1 MQEKNMHEASIVQ
14 NLLEVALEKA
24 KDYKANKITLIRIKV
39 GEFAGVNQEALK
51 FAFENF
57 TKQTIAEKAS
67 LQIIPSP
74 LLGKCQECD
83 EVFEITKN
91 SFKCSK
97 CNSLKI
103 DIISGQDLYIQD
115 IEIE

>member
-1 MQEKNMHEASIVQ
+1 MHEASIAQ

-83 EVFEITKN
+83 EVFEIIKN